1 MTRLLAGLWLL
12 CQIVTASAEDA
23 WQAPSYLLQAF
34 EEIAL
39 KQEYRT
45 GDMPLRKWQVPVKV
59 WVLHHTDH
67 AEQHQQLLLLQLQ
80 QLSRLTG
87 HPVSLAQQQ
96 SEANLTVAF
105 SHLQLWHNEIAM
117 LSGNLKLK
125 PPADALCMFGM
136 DVDRQSA
143 IKRAWVVIPVDLAE
157 EHRGLVSCIVEEL
170 TQAMGLPN
178 DSEKVYP
185 SIFNDKTPE
194 VLLTGLDAL
203 LLKML
208 YHPAVR
214 PGMSKAQLRPLLQ
227 TVLTHW
233 VEDGTIANAEKNVRL
248 SPLYDM
254 MGF

>member
-1 MTRLLAGLWLL
+1 MRFLFCCCWLL
-12 CQIVTASAEDA
+12 CLPFAHAAER
-23 WQAPSYLLQAF
+23 WQNTDYLLQAF
-34 EEIAL
+34 EDVAL
-39 KQEYRT
+39 KQEYQA
-45 GDMPLRKWQVPVKV
+45 GDAPVKKWQQPVKV
-59 WVLHHTDH
+59 WVIHHTDH
-67 AEQHQQLLLLQLQ
+67 AAQHQQLLEMHLRHLAA
-80 QLSRLTG
+80 LTG
-87 HPVSLAQQQ
+87 HPIQLASQA

-105 SHLQLWHNEIAM
+105 SHLQLWHNEIAL

-136 DVDRQSA
+136 QVDRQFA
-143 IKRAWVVIPVDLAE
+143 IQRAWVVIPVDLAE

-178 DSEKVYP
+178 DAENVYP

-208 YHPAVR
+208 YSPTIK
-214 PGMSKAQLRPLLQ
+214 PGMQKAQLRPLLQ
-227 TVLTHW
+227 SLLLRW
-233 VEDGTIANAEKNVRL
+233 QADGTIANAEKAVRQ
-248 SPLYDM
+248 SELYDM